1 MSATRLIIAAAM
13 PGAPKN
19 DLLTE
24 LRALITRDVPEAEET
39 GRADIGLIE
48 LSFVS
53 RTHRDRHVWISD
65 WSQDDTTLLAAD
77 LEDWTYDKTWD
88 NTVVTVE
95 SDALAPLVAAVR
107 DWFAGAG
114 AEQIEATHAARRPR
128 LSDDPASH

>member
-1 MSATRLIIAAAM
+1 M

-24 LRALITRDVPEAEET
+24 LRALLAREVPAAEET

-53 RTHRDRHVWISD
+53 RTRRDRHVWISD
-65 WSQDDTTLLAAD
+65 WSQDDATLLAAD
-77 LEDWTYDKTWD
+77 LEDWTYEDTWD

-95 SDALAPLVAAVR
+95 SDALAPIVAAVR

-114 AEQIEATHAARRPR
+114 PEHIEATHGARRPP
-128 LSDDPASH
+128 SCDDPAS